1 MRMAVFVTVAT
12 LTHQPGFPGIH
23 WRRLGMYLAMYLKRS
38 KYMQVRSLTFRF
50 KCMCVQNRYM

>member
-12 LTHQPGFPGIH
+12 PTHQPGFPGIP

-38 KYMQVRSLTFRF
+38 KCMQVRSFTFRF
-50 KCMCVQNRYM
+50 KCMCVQN